1 MSEAIEYVSGTES
14 HTSYWGKFYVK
25 GLEKLVVKEDHA
37 RNGRGN
43 HASYQCYV
51 GEIPAGT
58 VFTVFEQSGNKRG
71 TDCYIYRICQ
81 ADPNAPE
88 ISIESVYGSGMISGR
103 FVILAQANSK
113 VKAPRLMSW
122 WDARPADIDPAAWAQ
137 HCAAHIDK
145 RGLAEIPVL
154 VAA

>member
-1 MSEAIEYVSGTES
+1 MSAIEYVSGTES
-14 HTSYWGKFYVK
+14 HTSSWGKFYVK

-37 RNGRGN
+37 RNERGN

-51 GEIPAGT
+51 GSIPAGT
-58 VFTVFEQSGNKRG
+58 VFTVFEQSGDKRG
-71 TDCYIYRICQ
+71 TDTYTYRICQ

-88 ISIESVYGSGMISGR
+88 INIESAYGSGMISGR

-113 VKAPRLMSW
+113 VKAPRLMGW
-122 WDARPADIDPAAWAQ
+122 WDARPADIDPATWAQ

-145 RGLAEIPVL
+145 RGLAEIPAL
-154 VAA
+154 VAE